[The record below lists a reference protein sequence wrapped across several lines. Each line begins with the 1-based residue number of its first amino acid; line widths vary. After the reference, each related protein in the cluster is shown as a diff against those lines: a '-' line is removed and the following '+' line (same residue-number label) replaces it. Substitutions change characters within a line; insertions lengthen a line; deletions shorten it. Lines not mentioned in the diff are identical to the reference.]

1 MNFSNLNYDV
11 HAFAEIVD
19 GTWGKSAQPVI
30 GTSIKVEFIDAGA
43 GVIVRAI
50 TTTKSDC
57 LHRRDAM
64 QTITAE
70 LDQIIQ
76 SWTKTVKQNYK
87 EKVGSTLNIKLAKES
102 DATIDIKPLG
112 RSDQKCD
119 YLVVRTV
126 KFLLT

>member
-1 MNFSNLNYDV
+1 M
-11 HAFAEIVD
+11 
-19 GTWGKSAQPVI
+19 
-30 GTSIKVEFIDAGA
+30 
-43 GVIVRAI
+43 
-50 TTTKSDC
+50 
-57 LHRRDAM
+57 HRRDAM

-76 SWTKTVKQNYK
+76 SWTKTVKQIYK
-87 EKVGSTLNIKLAKES
+87 EKVGSTLNIKLAKET